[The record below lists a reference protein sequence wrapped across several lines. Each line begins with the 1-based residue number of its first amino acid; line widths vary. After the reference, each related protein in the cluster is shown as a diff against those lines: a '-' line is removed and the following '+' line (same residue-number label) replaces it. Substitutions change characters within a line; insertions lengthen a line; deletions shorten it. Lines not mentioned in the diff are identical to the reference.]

1 MNRYLS
7 GVVVFIVLTAV
18 SCSTTHETVLGE
30 EYGSIAIPVFKNET
44 MEPGLEE
51 TITASVIQSFL
62 RDRRLRVTDR
72 SHADVV
78 LEGRITSVEIEPLS
92 FTDLDRAVGYDM
104 TLVLRARMVDADDG
118 RIVMEETEFQTRGPF
133 LLTNEP
139 TIERQRD
146 IGSVLADQIISRFLD
161 GW

>member
-1 MNRYLS
+1 
-7 GVVVFIVLTAV
+7 
-18 SCSTTHETVLGE
+18 
-30 EYGSIAIPVFKNET
+30 
-44 MEPGLEE
+44 
-51 TITASVIQSFL
+51 
-62 RDRRLRVTDR
+62 VTDR
-72 SHADVV
+72 SHADVM

-104 TLVLRARMVDADDG
+104 TLVLYARMVDADDG
-118 RIVMEETEFQTRGPF
+118 RVMMQETEFQARGPF

-139 TIERQRD
+139 SIERQRD